1 MLAKTFLHS
10 VKVDCMVVF
19 FISFCLMKKFDI
31 QQGEAYTYGDYE
43 FKVVKIEGR
52 HIQLVQITIVE

>member
-1 MLAKTFLHS
+1 
-10 VKVDCMVVF
+10 
-19 FISFCLMKKFDI
+19 MKKFDI

-52 HIQLVQITIVE
+52 HIQLVQITKRTDVPLVREQEEMMQ